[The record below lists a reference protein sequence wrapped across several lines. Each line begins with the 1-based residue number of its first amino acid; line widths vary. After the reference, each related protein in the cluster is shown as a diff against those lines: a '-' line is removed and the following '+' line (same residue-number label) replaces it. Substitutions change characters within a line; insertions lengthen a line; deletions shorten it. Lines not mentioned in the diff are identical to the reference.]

1 MACVITQLD
10 LINFYL
16 YKYFSFNYMTTR
28 KNNNKK
34 NNKFMALF
42 LNQIIFFK
50 KEKTNKIDV
59 CNRNNKKMPHFL
71 KIITKGDF

>member
-1 MACVITQLD
+1 MTCVITQLD

-16 YKYFSFNYMTTR
+16 CKYFSFNYMTTR

-42 LNQIIFFK
+42 LNQIIIK
-50 KEKTNKIDV
+50 KKTNKIDV

-71 KIITKGDF
+71 KTITKSEF

>member
-1 MACVITQLD
+1 
-10 LINFYL
+10 
-16 YKYFSFNYMTTR
+16 MTTR